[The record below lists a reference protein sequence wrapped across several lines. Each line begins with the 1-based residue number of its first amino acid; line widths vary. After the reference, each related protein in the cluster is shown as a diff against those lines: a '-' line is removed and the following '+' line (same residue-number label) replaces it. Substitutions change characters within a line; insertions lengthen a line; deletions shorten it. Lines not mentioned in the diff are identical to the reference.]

1 MKFDLH
7 THHERCGH
15 AKGTIRDYIEA
26 ALEKG
31 LSVIG
36 ISDHSPYFAHEL
48 DHPFPNIAMGRL
60 AFASYVEEVL
70 SLQAEYRG
78 RIDVLLGIES
88 DFFPEG
94 VEIYRNYYQS
104 YPFDYI
110 IGSVHFTNGV
120 SIFKKARWEG
130 LSDEQFVS
138 EKETYYDLIRE
149 SAKSGLF
156 QIIGHADAIKRYY
169 PAFSDLPSPK
179 VEEAIRVIGEC
190 GLAMEVNTSGKAS
203 DCQSWYPSDE
213 ILEMALHYGVDI
225 TFGSDAHQPGRV
237 GDEWEQVARRLK
249 EIGFKEWVYFKQK
262 KRVPVPL

>member
-15 AKGTIRDYIEA
+15 ATGTIRDYIEA

-36 ISDHSPYFAHEL
+36 ISDHSPYFVH
-48 DHPFPNIAMGRL
+48 DHDQPFPQTAMSKKAFEPYIAELLG
-60 AFASYVEEVL
+60 
-70 SLQAEYRG
+70 LQAEYRG

-88 DFFPEG
+88 DFFPDS
-94 VEIYRNYYQS
+94 VETYRKYYQR

-110 IGSVHFTNGV
+110 IGSVHHTNGIG
-120 SIFKKARWEG
+120 IFNKQRWKA
-130 LSDEQFVS
+130 LSDVQILC
-138 EKETYYDLIRE
+138 EKETYYNLIRE
-149 SAKSGLF
+149 SAKSGMF
-156 QIIGHADAIKRYY
+156 QVIGHADAMKRYY
-169 PAFSDLPSPK
+169 PEFSDIHTPM

-203 DCQSWYPSDE
+203 DCRSWYPSDG
-213 ILEMALHYGVDI
+213 ILEMALHYGVDV
-225 TFGSDAHQPGRV
+225 TFGSDAHHPDRV
-237 GDEWEQVARRLK
+237 GDEWEQVGRRLK

-262 KRVPVPL
+262 RRVPVPL

>member
-15 AKGTIRDYIEA
+15 AIGTIRDYIEA

-36 ISDHSPYFAHEL
+36 ISDHAPYFAHEL
-48 DHPFPNIAMGRL
+48 DHPYPGIAMSRKTL
-60 AFASYVEEVL
+60 ETYIAEVL
-70 SLQAEYRG
+70 SLREEYRG

-88 DFFPEG
+88 DFFPESA
-94 VEIYRNYYQS
+94 EIYRNHLQR
-104 YPFDYI
+104 YPFDYV
-110 IGSVHFTNGV
+110 IGSVHHTNGV
-120 SIFKKARWEG
+120 SIFKKQRWEN
-130 LSDEQFVS
+130 LSYEQIVS
-138 EKETYYDLIRE
+138 EKETYYSLIRE

-156 QIIGHADAIKRYY
+156 QIIGHADAMKRYY
-169 PAFSDLPSPK
+169 PELSDIPTPK

-203 DCQSWYPSDE
+203 DCRSWYPSDD

-225 TFGSDAHQPGRV
+225 TFGSDAHHPDRV
-237 GDEWEQVARRLK
+237 GDEWEQVSRKLK
-249 EIGFKEWVYFKQK
+249 EIGFKEWVYFKQR